1 MECCPNG
8 FPVLKVCLG
17 VTNLYW
23 RKTTGFQV
31 TLLQHTLAKKY
42 TMKTSSAPPDERVR
56 AQYITYI
63 PASGSHFPL
72 TDSMT
77 LTILYINGITQYL
90 SFCDWLISV
99 SILFSRFIC
108 IVSYG
113 MIFLFKGWII
123 FHCMHFLIH
132 SSVDGYS
139 GCFHFL
145 NVGNS
150 ALINVEM
157 LVFLQDSDFNSLN
170 QCPEVKL
177 QDHLITLFLI
187 FWDSSR
193 LFYG

>member
-1 MECCPNG
+1 MECCPNC

-23 RKTTGFQV
+23 RKRTGFQV

-42 TMKTSSAPPDERVR
+42 TMKTSSAPPDERVS
-56 AQYITYI
+56 AQYITYV

-99 SILFSRFIC
+99 SILFSHFIC

-113 MIFLFKGWII
+113 MIFLFKVEQYSTICISFNPFICWWI
-123 FHCMHFLIH
+123 F
-132 SSVDGYS
+132 
-139 GCFHFL
+139 
-145 NVGNS
+145 
-150 ALINVEM
+150 
-157 LVFLQDSDFNSLN
+157 
-170 QCPEVKL
+170 
-177 QDHLITLFLI
+177 
-187 FWDSSR
+187 R
-193 LFYG
+193 LFPLLECWE